1 MFAEDMAA
9 VFSWAGEYADAQECA
24 QADLADLGAE
34 NAVRQFAQAD
44 AILEGLERSAQ
55 SISVPLYFCL
65 IEARGRAKEA
75 RRVAQRYAPRYED

>member
-1 MFAEDMAA
+1 MFAEEMAG

-24 QADLADLGAE
+24 RADLAALGAE
-34 NAVRQFAQAD
+34 NAVGQFRQAE
-44 AILEGLERSAQ
+44 AILECLERSAQ

-75 RRVAQRYAPRYED
+75 RRVAQRYAPRYDD